1 VVGCLSWGGGRGS
14 AKHLGWMICFGVDC
28 PHPSWTESYM
38 ENPAFIRA
46 SLSDVRAIM
55 AIMRVRVEELSM
67 SGGDGTDSSTRVPI
81 VRRAWVQMD
90 MSYHS

>member
-1 VVGCLSWGGGRGS
+1 
-14 AKHLGWMICFGVDC
+14 
-28 PHPSWTESYM
+28 
-38 ENPAFIRA
+38 
-46 SLSDVRAIM
+46 M